1 MDIKEKETFNY
12 EWLRER
18 IIYYTGIDVLDKRR
32 TRENVNAR
40 VIFCKIA
47 REQFWHTWIKIG
59 EYLGKD
65 HATCMHSAN
74 GFEVLKN
81 YESRFY
87 NAFKLILVEI
97 EGEELIVR
105 FHNFGM
111 IDNLE
116 EHIKEY
122 RETIKNTVKRLQKEH
137 EQNKILQYENVTD

>member
-1 MDIKEKETFNY
+1 MFNQ

-18 IIYYTGIDVLDKRR
+18 IIYYTKVDVLDKKR

-47 REQFWHTWIKIG
+47 RDQFWQTWRQMG

-65 HATCMHSAN
+65 HATCLHSAN
-74 GFEVLKN
+74 GFDVLKN
-81 YESRFY
+81 YEHRFY
-87 NAFKLILVEI
+87 NAFKMILVEL

-105 FHNFGM
+105 HHNFGL

-116 EHIKEY
+116 EHIIHY
-122 RETIKNTVKRLQKEH
+122 RETIKKVVEEIKQE
-137 EQNKILQYENVTD
+137 KILQYENVTD

>member
-18 IIYYTGIDVLDKRR
+18 IIYYTGVDVLDKRR

-47 REQFWHTWIKIG
+47 REQFWHTWRKIA

-81 YESRFY
+81 YEHRFY

-111 IDNLE
+111 IDNLD

-122 RETIKNTVKRLQKEH
+122 RETIKDTVTRLQKEYKIK
-137 EQNKILQYENVTD
+137 ELQNTI